1 MSYYFNE
8 HCDDPEEIDYEVIDQ
23 IEREEQWEKYC
34 DDVEKLHENMM
45 DYISTSFNPSLM
57 EHSDY
62 FDLMKICEDDKFDF
76 TENEKKRYLLSHR
89 SRSFDN
95 CVIPD
100 PIDLELFE
108 TFNLDTDDPPPY
120 TSPAST
126 PKPKKILKKK
136 TPSPPPPSPKK
147 KFNGWKKL
155 NLQVTKIED
164 IQDIQKNSPKVKVSK
179 SKARRTRRALRVKGK
194 YIPPSLR

>member
-1 MSYYFNE
+1 
-8 HCDDPEEIDYEVIDQ
+8 
-23 IEREEQWEKYC
+23 
-34 DDVEKLHENMM
+34 MM

>member
-34 DDVEKLHENMM
+34 DDVEKLHETMM

-62 FDLMKICEDDKFDF
+62 FDLMKICDDDKFDF

-89 SRSFDN
+89 NRSFDN

-108 TFNLDTDDPPPY
+108 TFNLDTSPA
-120 TSPAST
+120 PAST

-136 TPSPPPPSPKK
+136 TPTPSPPPPSPKK

-155 NLQVTKIED
+155 NLQVTKIQD